1 MFTWGSKYLFAVGVA
16 ALLGAALYALIG
28 GGDPPGVMSFG
39 YKGAVGDHTG
49 YAILSTTGVV
59 GLGLGVFNV
68 VTHDG
73 DAEEASARVGVDHT
87 LTVFTPRTATYW
99 GPLTAFG
106 VASLIIGISASQTF
120 VVLGIVV
127 LAVVAIQWPILA
139 WSDRATT
146 GDDDVN
152 EGIRKWVLGPVEISI
167 MAMLGVT
174 VLVLAASQALRTLP
188 EAWAIAIGVLT
199 AVLTLG
205 AATAISKI
213 DVSRSVIVGVAAV
226 GALSVLVVGVV
237 GAA

>member
-1 MFTWGSKYLFAVGVA
+1 MFTWGSKYLFAVGVS
-16 ALLGAALYALIG
+16 ALVGAALYGLIS
-28 GGDPPGVMSFG
+28 GGDLLGVISAG

-49 YAILSTTGVV
+49 YTILVTTGAVS
-59 GLGLGVFNV
+59 LGLGSFNLA
-68 VTHDG
+68 TRDG

-87 LTVFTPRTATYW
+87 LTLSTPRTESYW
-99 GPLTAFG
+99 GPLAAFG
-106 VASLIIGISASQTF
+106 VASLIIGISTSQAF